1 MNKKQRNRKTV
12 IQNKRNRMINRRYSS
27 TVHSLSKLFINKVK
41 TINLTEDLEI
51 KKNLKVETKIVMNK
65 LFSII
70 DKAVKK
76 GVIHKNNAARR
87 KSTISAI
94 SNNL

>member
-12 IQNKRNRMINRRYSS
+12 TQNKRNRMVNRRYSS
-27 TVHSLSKLFINKVK
+27 TVHSLSKSFINKVK